1 MIKAIPA
8 ISTLAAKMP
17 VTAWVALL
25 LTFYFVMAA
34 TSLIHFDGTYD
45 EGGHW
50 EYGFNIL
57 NGNAERFDDS
67 KMPVSTWNAWPR
79 WLGVKFFAEGSRL
92 RETLTSLNMGRVPTI
107 LAALLLGLLI
117 FRWARELYGDR
128 AGLLALSLFVI
139 DANLL
144 AHGRLL
150 TTDLYAALAVTL
162 SLYFF
167 WRFQRDGGL
176 RAGFWSALSL
186 GLAQIMKYTSI
197 FLFPVF
203 LLLAAVRHWR
213 KLAGMEGKRHPWWAR
228 LQPKATLGY
237 CSLYALVTFLVIS
250 AGFIFHKSFTPLG
263 EYEFNSQTFKTIQ
276 QTLPAALP
284 IPTPYPY
291 VQGLDLVRE
300 RERLASIFGTIY
312 MLGESRIYQEFN
324 GYYFVACLFKT
335 PLPIQ
340 VLFIAAAILYW
351 RRRGQFHF
359 SRNEAFLLIPVL
371 FFFIYFNFL
380 YKAQTGIRFLLVAFP
395 LMHIFTASL
404 LAPQAQAGKRARL
417 GIGALLVA
425 GAVSTYSY
433 HPQYLAYFNELV
445 TDRKLSYRILADSNL
460 DWGGEAYRYH
470 RWLEENPGAHTE
482 PPQPTAGTIITGVN
496 SYVGL
501 GANDHLA
508 WMRALDKE
516 PSRHVGYSHLVFEI
530 TPEDLERLPPHFR
543 LSMQPKP

>member
-1 MIKAIPA
+1 MIKPA
-8 ISTLAAKMP
+8 PFFSTFPVKVP

-25 LTFYFVMAA
+25 LTFYFIMAV
-34 TSLIHFDGTYD
+34 TSLIHFEGTYD

-50 EYGFNIL
+50 DYGLNIL

-79 WLGVKFFAEGSRL
+79 WLGEKLSEGKL
-92 RETLTSLNMGRVPTI
+92 RNALTSLNVGRVPTV

-117 FRWARELYGDR
+117 FRWARELYGER

-203 LLLAAVRHWR
+203 ILLAAVRHWR
-213 KLAGMEGKRHPWWAR
+213 KLAGLEGKRRPWWAR
-228 LQPKATLGY
+228 LHPRATLGY
-237 CSLYALVTFLVIS
+237 CGLYAIVIFLVIGV
-250 AGFIFHKSFTPLG
+250 GFIFHKSFTPLG
-263 EYEFNSQTFKTIQ
+263 QYAFYSDTFKTIQ
-276 QTLPAALP
+276 QELPAGLP

-300 RERLASIFGTIY
+300 RERLASIFGAIY
-312 MLGESRIYQEFN
+312 MLGESRIYREFD
-324 GYYFVACLFKT
+324 GYYFVAYLFKT

-340 VLFIAAAILYW
+340 VLFIAAAVLYW

-380 YKAQTGIRFLLVAFP
+380 YKAQTGIRFLLVTFP

-404 LAPQAQAGKRARL
+404 LARRTEPGSKGKL
-417 GIGALLVA
+417 TIGALLLA

-433 HPQYLAYFNELV
+433 HPHYLAYFNELV
-445 TDRKLSYRILADSNL
+445 PDRKMGYRILADSNI
-460 DWGGEAYRYH
+460 DWGGAGYWYH
-470 RWLEENPGAHTE
+470 RWLEQNPGALGE
-482 PPQPTAGTIITGVN
+482 PQNPTAGTIIAGVN
-496 SYVGL
+496 SYVGIP
-501 GANDHLA
+501 ANDHLA
-508 WMRALDKE
+508 WMRALDKK
-516 PSRHVGYSHLVFEI
+516 PLRHVGYSHLIFEI
-530 TPEDLERLPPHFR
+530 TPEDLERLPVHFR
-543 LSMQPKP
+543 LSMQPGE